1 MSNTT
6 LKLFHFEDANEQNL
20 KHKTSSA
27 YRAHTVH
34 KIKSVQLYLY
44 IFSLLLFCICIV
56 RNALVFFKDKVRN
69 RIFFCYFLN
78 VRCMQGDP
86 ANGMYFVESG
96 TVTVLK
102 KSSDGEEKNVRRS
115 IISEF
120 KFYECWIR
128 PDQNWELGSGFV
140 SGSVNCFVET
150 IIVINMGEWRIFLL
164 IVILKVFL
172 NFVNDYFQVLI
183 FWKNIPLVF

>member
-150 IIVINMGEWRIFLL
+150 IIVINMGEWRFFFALCYFKSLFKFCKWLFSGFNFL
-164 IVILKVFL
+164 KKYSTCF
-172 NFVNDYFQVLI
+172 
-183 FWKNIPLVF
+183 